1 MPLTREHTNI
11 RTRERRYTSGD
22 YIVNKLSVFVMTY
35 NEKEKIKDC
44 LESVKWADEIVV
56 MDSFSTD
63 GTLEICREYTDKIV
77 QKEFVGFGKL
87 RNIALDNCSH
97 DWILSV
103 DADERVT
110 EELKNEVL
118 KLLEKGPDADA
129 YLVPRKSHFLGYWIR
144 HCGWYPDY
152 RQPQFFNRKQMRYK
166 EQLVHEG
173 YELNGKL
180 AHLNGHVLQFP
191 FLSLDQF
198 LRKMDRYS
206 NLRAEEMFKE
216 GKRFSVQQILLNPAA
231 MFFRMYV
238 AKKGFLDG
246 KIGLIL
252 SSLYG
257 YYTLLKYIKLWEKEI
272 NVK

>member
-1 MPLTREHTNI
+1 M
-11 RTRERRYTSGD
+11 
-22 YIVNKLSVFVMTY
+22 NKLSVFVMTF
-35 NEKEKIKDC
+35 NEKDKIKDC

-63 GTLEICREYTDKIV
+63 GTVEICRQYTDKIV
-77 QKEFVGFGKL
+77 QKEFVGFGRL
-87 RNIALDNCSH
+87 RNIALDNCSN

-110 EELKNEVL
+110 DELRKEVAGL
-118 KLLEKGPDADA
+118 MAKGPGADA
-129 YLVPRKSHFLGYWIR
+129 YLVPRKSHFLGRWIR

-152 RQPQFFNRKQMRYK
+152 RQPQFFNKRKMRYK

-173 YELNGKL
+173 YELDGRL
-180 AHLNGHVLQFP
+180 SRLHEHVLQFP

-206 NLRAEEMFKE
+206 NLRAEEMYKD
-216 GKRFSVQQILLNPAA
+216 GKQFSAMNILVNPAA

-246 KIGLIL
+246 KTGLIL

-272 NVK
+272 SAK